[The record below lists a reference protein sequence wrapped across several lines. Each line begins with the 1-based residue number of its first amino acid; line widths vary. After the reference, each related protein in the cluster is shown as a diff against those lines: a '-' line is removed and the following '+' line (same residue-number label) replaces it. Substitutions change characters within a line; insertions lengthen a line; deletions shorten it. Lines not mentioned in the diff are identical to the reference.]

1 MSEEKMTEEE
11 AAEDIFGEED
21 SENKEIED
29 SIKYA
34 EKQLGTKMATPQ
46 KLPSDGHSPVK
57 YDTDIQALVEKTT
70 KETFQGLD

>member
-1 MSEEKMTEEE
+1 MSEDKQTDEE
-11 AAEDIFGEED
+11 AAEDIMGEED
-21 SENKEIED
+21 NENKEILD

-70 KETFQGLD
+70 KETF